1 MNARTLQGWLLGWVA
16 TASIGPA
23 WAGDGPSSDQLA
35 ISGNAS
41 ELTGDHGGGG
51 GSLAWLHNFTPST
64 LIDVAGEYEAL
75 ANSHW
80 EFGSLSAS
88 TSFGEPGEKTNVYAE
103 GHEGRGDI
111 GPDHPFDYQVVAAG
125 VVQSL
130 GKHLAVQLEDR
141 QFDIDT
147 SHGNLPKLGIAWALS
162 PRFTT
167 TVAYAYTVGG
177 NLGTNLLS
185 LRFDGAAWR
194 INWLAGAAFG
204 TASPAIVN
212 LETGFVEPSKR
223 LNEGFAGLVLPVARG
238 KLTLVADYLDLAG
251 FRRSTLTLSY
261 IVPIGSS
268 GASR

>member
-1 MNARTLQGWLLGWVA
+1 MTARARRAWLLPLAA
-16 TASIGPA
+16 TASIASA
-23 WAGDGPSSDQLA
+23 WADQGPSSDQLA
-35 ISGNAS
+35 VSGNAS
-41 ELTGDHGGGG
+41 ELTGNHGGGG

-75 ANSHW
+75 VNSHW
-80 EFGSLSAS
+80 EFGSLTAS
-88 TSFGEPGEKTNVYAE
+88 TTFGDPGEKTSLYAE

-111 GPDHPFDYQVVAAG
+111 GPHHPFDYQVVAAG
-125 VVQSL
+125 GVQSL
-130 GKHLAVQLEDR
+130 GKYLAVQLEDR

-147 SHGNLPKLGIAWALS
+147 SHGNLPKLGIALSPS

-167 TVAYAYTVGG
+167 TLAYAYTAGG

-185 LRFDGAAWR
+185 VRFDAAARR

-204 TASPAIVN
+204 TASPAVVN

-223 LNEGFAGLVLPVARG
+223 LNEGYAGLVLPVARG

-251 FRRSTLTLSY
+251 FRRTTVTLSY

-268 GASR
+268 GARR

>member
-1 MNARTLQGWLLGWVA
+1 MNTRALQGWLLVLL
-16 TASIGPA
+16 ASAWIGSA
-23 WAGDGPSSDQLA
+23 WADDGPSSDQLA
-35 ISGNAS
+35 ISGNGS
-41 ELTGDHGGGG
+41 VLTGHHGGGG

-64 LIDVAGEYEAL
+64 LIDVGGEYEAL

-88 TSFGEPGEKTNVYAE
+88 TSFGQAGEKTDIYAE

-111 GPDHPFDYQVVAAG
+111 GPNHAFDYQVVAAG
-125 VVQSL
+125 AVQSL
-130 GKHLAVQLEDR
+130 GKHLSVQLEDR

-177 NLGTNLLS
+177 NLGTKLLS

-212 LETGFVEPSKR
+212 LETGFVVPSKR

-238 KLTLVADYLDLAG
+238 KLT
-251 FRRSTLTLSY
+251 
-261 IVPIGSS
+261 
-268 GASR
+268 